1 MVGSL
6 ALALAGFSAE
16 VEKSHPTRT
25 TDTEV
30 VNKANAFMSGRGSGG
45 GAAGD
50 LFNQMA
56 PESPMPPSISV
67 APPSASAKEELD
79 RRENW
84 TLLTPAEIM
93 GVPTPEKIMN
103 LPDAKGEE
111 KMSPEEKFL
120 NRLHRERTGAGSAL
134 NALQPQDARALWEG
148 RNPNAKGRREGHGG
162 SEKTAADGTPEKEQE
177 TGRNAFASP
186 AQKPLLPNG
195 LPDVN
200 ALKPDSP
207 WASTFNQPSPWNSGL
222 PQPVLSTEPAE
233 SMERFRALMD
243 SSPQPV
249 KPAANAGFFSIAPP
263 APPPN
268 PIPSPSFNL
277 PGRSYEPMSQNIN
290 HPQGVPSLPGL
301 TGSPFAAPAPPS
313 AQAQLPPWMRSAS
326 PTFGAPQRKF

>member
-1 MVGSL
+1 MASSL
-6 ALALAGFSAE
+6 ALAGSSAE
-16 VEKSHPTRT
+16 VEKSRPSKTS
-25 TDTEV
+25 DTEV
-30 VNKANAFMSGRGSGG
+30 VNKANAFMSGRGGA
-45 GAAGD
+45 GAAAEM
-50 LFNQMA
+50 FNQTG
-56 PESPMPPSISV
+56 PEAPMPPSMNV

-93 GVPTPEKIMN
+93 GVPTPEKIMK
-103 LPDAKGEE
+103 LPDSKGEE

-120 NRLHRERTGAGSAL
+120 NRLQRERTGTSSAL
-134 NALQPQDARALWEG
+134 NALRPQDARALWEG
-148 RNPNAKGRREGHGG
+148 RNSNAKGRHEGRGG
-162 SEKTAADGTPEKEQE
+162 ADKSSADSSPEKERE
-177 TGRNAFASP
+177 TSRAPFTSP
-186 AQKPLLPNG
+186 AQSPLLPNG

-207 WASTFNQPSPWNSGL
+207 WASTFNQASPWNNGL
-222 PQPVLSTEPAE
+222 PQPALSTEPAE
-233 SMERFRALMD
+233 SMEHFRALMD

-249 KPAANAGFFSIAPP
+249 KPAANAGFFSIQNP
-263 APPPN
+263 APPPT

-313 AQAQLPPWMRSAS
+313 TQAQLPPWMRSAS